1 MNIESVH
8 QKLRSLRN
16 QKKFDE
22 AYELATQQLK
32 SLPQFEHTIL
42 EHHPIFW
49 HNMRAGRCDLSRRNS
64 EDTTFIRE
72 LWANTGFLKNFHR
85 LAPRLPQSDTELA
98 RILDSEYSSTIS
110 EAKAIHWVVRDKHQ
124 QPWGLISL
132 TEVSWAHQR
141 AELLIGV
148 LPKAPM
154 GLAPA
159 AMLVLFQFYFKVM
172 KFNKLVSLI
181 YEDNM
186 HSLKGA
192 LHLGFKEEGS
202 LKHHL
207 RDPRTGAYFSI
218 KQLGLFTEDAFSSG
232 NAALGRRLLGSEAPP
247 YRPL

>member
-1 MNIESVH
+1 MNLEFVH
-8 QKLRSLRN
+8 QKLRLLRN

-22 AYELATQQLK
+22 AFELAKQALEGHPQLV
-32 SLPQFEHTIL
+32 HIVL

-49 HNMRAGRCDLSRRNS
+49 RNMRAGKCDLARRNS
-64 EDTTFIRE
+64 QDSKFVRE
-72 LWANTGFLKNFHR
+72 LWANTDFINNFHR
-85 LAPRLPQSDTELA
+85 LAPRLPETDTQLA
-98 RILDSEYSSTIS
+98 SILDSEYASTLS
-110 EAKAIHWVVRDKHQ
+110 EAKAIHWIVRDKHQ
-124 QPWGLISL
+124 QPWGLMSL

-148 LPKAPM
+148 LPNAPM

-172 KFNKLVSLI
+172 KFNKLVSLV

-192 LHLGFKEEGS
+192 LHLGFKEEGN

-207 RDPRTGAYFSI
+207 RDPRTGAYVSI
-218 KQLGLFTEDAFSSG
+218 KQLGLFSEDAFSNG
-232 NAALGRRLLGSEAPP
+232 NAALCRRLLGAQALAS
-247 YRPL
+247 RPL